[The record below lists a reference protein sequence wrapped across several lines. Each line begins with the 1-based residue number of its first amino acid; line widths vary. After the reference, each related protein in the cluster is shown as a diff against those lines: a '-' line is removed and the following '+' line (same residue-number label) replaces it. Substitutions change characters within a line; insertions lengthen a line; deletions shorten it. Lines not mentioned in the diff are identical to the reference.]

1 MEFITELFNWFWALN
16 TDALIIPFV
25 KANAI
30 ILTAVGVIVRWWV
43 KRTPSTEDDE
53 LLDGLMRVI
62 PQLKKH

>member
-1 MEFITELFNWFWALN
+1 MEFITELFNWFWALS

-53 LLDGLMRVI
+53 LLDSLMRVI
-62 PQLKKH
+62 PQLKKR